1 MIIHKEGKGTL
12 GLVFIVLFAI
22 NALVQWA
29 TENSMA
35 QGIALAVS
43 VVLYVIVLQFFPQSK
58 AHRTGK
64 S

>member
-29 TENSMA
+29 TENAIA
-35 QGIALAVS
+35 QGIALA
-43 VVLYVIVLQFFPQSK
+43 
-58 AHRTGK
+58 
-64 S
+64 